1 MTTSREIIQ
10 ASVAAHN
17 RRAEHTARDMEPIAR
32 FVVGTVLAVLAV
44 CALLHWA
51 TPCDGSAL
59 CMGFATVPSRRRMA
73 TAWAQR
79 LLARLRAA
87 YLRMWIRC
95 AKDELADMFD
105 EQVELAQRAWVLPQQ
120 MEQHRQWIA
129 ARQLDLAS
137 AELDARAQ

>member
-1 MTTSREIIQ
+1 MTTNRDIIQ

-59 CMGFATVPSRRRMA
+59 CMGIATVPSRRRIA

-105 EQVELAQRAWVLPQQ
+105 EQVELAQQ